1 MGYCNI
7 YSDNTYHTHPLM
19 VMMFALFFVA
29 FLSVRLL
36 FDKPIMNT

>member
-1 MGYCNI
+1 
-7 YSDNTYHTHPLM
+7 M